1 MKPVRFK
8 YFAPET
14 VAEAVARL
22 EEYGDEAKVL
32 AGGQSLVPLMNLRLA
47 RPGVLVDICRI
58 PRLDE
63 IRRNGS
69 LSIGATARQ
78 RAVRQSDEVAAAAP
92 IITEVMRWVGH
103 PATQSQGTFGGMAAH
118 ADPAAEIPAVLLAL
132 DAELVATGR
141 DGERAIPAGEFFSTW
156 FTTTLAPTE
165 ILTEV
170 RIPASASQSRS
181 AFLELARRHGDFA
194 MVGAAAVVELDEAGT
209 AESSRLTLC
218 GVGDT
223 PVRAHGSE
231 EFLVG
236 RQLDSATMQ
245 EAARMAAADLSPP
258 SDVHASSEYRQ
269 EVAAVLV
276 RRALEQIAADT

>member
-156 FTTTLAPTE
+156 FTTTLAPHRDPHRGSDSCLGEPEPECLPRVGPT
-165 ILTEV
+165 
-170 RIPASASQSRS
+170 
-181 AFLELARRHGDFA
+181 ARRLRDGWRCSGG
-194 MVGAAAVVELDEAGT
+194 GARRGGHSRVVAPY
-209 AESSRLTLC
+209 
-218 GVGDT
+218 
-223 PVRAHGSE
+223 PVRR
-231 EFLVG
+231 G
-236 RQLDSATMQ
+236 RHARSRARLGGVPRRQATGLGDD
-245 EAARMAAADLSPP
+245 AGGRPNGG
-258 SDVHASSEYRQ
+258 
-269 EVAAVLV
+269 
-276 RRALEQIAADT
+276 RRPEPTV